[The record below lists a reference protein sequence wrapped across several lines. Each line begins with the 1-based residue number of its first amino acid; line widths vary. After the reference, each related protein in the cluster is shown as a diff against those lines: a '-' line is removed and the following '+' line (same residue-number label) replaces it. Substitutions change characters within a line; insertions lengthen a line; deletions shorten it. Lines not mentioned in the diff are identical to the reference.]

1 MCEEFDNEY
10 LDEEFQQYS
19 MNVLEEY
26 IGLFGNPYNQT
37 MAEIIANV
45 NSLEWPKEEILNLF
59 NELLDETYEHLMRE
73 DEVVKLNLFHD
84 KIEECEKNV
93 KLLIKK

>member
-1 MCEEFDNEY
+1 MCEEFENEY
-10 LDEEFQQYS
+10 SEDEFQQYS

-45 NSLEWPKEEILNLF
+45 NNLEWPKEEVLNLI
-59 NELLDETYEHLMRE
+59 NELLDETYENLMRE
-73 DEVVKLNLFHD
+73 EEVVKLNLFHD
-84 KIEECEKNV
+84 KIEQCEKSIRN
-93 KLLIKK
+93 LIKK